1 MNATRLLLADAASD
15 ERFAYAA
22 ALRRAGHAV
31 YTAATFAEAKA
42 TLLRTS
48 PDVLVTQVRLAD
60 FNGIHLALWG
70 RRQLPNLRCVL
81 IGASDLPLEAE
92 ARASGFFC
100 VRFNDEQTVL
110 QATTEAIMR
119 DRPRRHWRRKRLTSR
134 LAAWIDDHA
143 ALVLEVGYGGFCAQL
158 PATFEA
164 KADTPVTL
172 DIPGVPLRAQA
183 TCRWVTAADVS
194 GAFWCGASL
203 GDDEIR
209 AGSRWRRLVDALPSE
224 P

>member
-1 MNATRLLLADAASD
+1 MNATTLLLADADSE

-22 ALRRAGHAV
+22 ALRRAGHTV
-31 YTAATFAEAKA
+31 YTAATFAEARA

-70 RRQLPNLRCVL
+70 HRQLPNLRCVL
-81 IGASDLPLEAE
+81 IGASDLPLEAD
-92 ARASGFFC
+92 ARASGFFY

-110 QATTEAIMR
+110 QATTEAIIR
-119 DRPRRHWRRKRLTSR
+119 DRPRRNWRRKRLTSK

-143 ALVLEVGYGGFCAQL
+143 AFVLEVGYGGFCAQL

-172 DIPGVPLRAQA
+172 DIPAVALRAQA
-183 TCRWVTAADVS
+183 TCRWVTAADIS
-194 GAFWCGASL
+194 GASWCGASL
-203 GDDEIR
+203 GDDEVR
-209 AGSRWRRLVDALPSE
+209 AGSRWRRLVDTLPSQ

>member
-1 MNATRLLLADAASD
+1 MNATTLLLADADSE

-22 ALRRAGHAV
+22 ALRRAGHTV
-31 YTAATFAEAKA
+31 YTAATFAEARA

-70 RRQLPNLRCVL
+70 CRQLPNLRCVL
-81 IGASDLPLEAE
+81 IGASDLPLEAD
-92 ARASGFFC
+92 ARASGFFY

-110 QATTEAIMR
+110 QATTEAIIR
-119 DRPRRHWRRKRLTSR
+119 DRPRRNWRRKRLTSK

-172 DIPGVPLRAQA
+172 DIPAVALRAQA
-183 TCRWVTAADVS
+183 TCRWVTAADIS

-203 GDDEIR
+203 GDDEVR
-209 AGSRWRRLVDALPSE
+209 AGSRWRRLVDTLPSQ

>member
-1 MNATRLLLADAASD
+1 MATTSVLLADADSE

-22 ALRRAGHAV
+22 ALRRAGNNV
-31 YTAATFAEAKA
+31 YTAATFGEAKA
-42 TLLRTS
+42 ALLRTN
-48 PDVLVTQVRLAD
+48 PDILVAQVRLAD
-60 FNGIHLALWG
+60 FNGIHLALWAH
-70 RRQLPNLRCVL
+70 RQLPNLRCVL

-92 ARASGFFC
+92 ARASGFFY

-110 QATTEAIMR
+110 QATTEAILR
-119 DRPRRHWRRKRLTSR
+119 DRPRRHWLRKRLTSR

-143 ALVLEVGYGGFCAQL
+143 AFVLEVGYGGFCAQL

-172 DIPGVPLRAQA
+172 DIPAIPLRAQA
-183 TCRWVTAADVS
+183 TCRWITAADVS

-203 GDDEIR
+203 GDEEIR
-209 AGSRWRRLVDALPSE
+209 AGSRWRRLVDTLPSE

>member
-1 MNATRLLLADAASD
+1 MITTSVLLADADSE

-22 ALRRAGHAV
+22 ALRRAGNTV
-31 YTAATFAEAKA
+31 YTAATFGEAKA
-42 TLLRTS
+42 ALLRTN
-48 PDVLVTQVRLAD
+48 PDILVAQVRLAD

-81 IGASDLPLEAE
+81 IGASDLPLEAD
-92 ARASGFFC
+92 ARASGFFY

-110 QATTEAIMR
+110 QATTEAIVR
-119 DRPRRHWRRKRLTSR
+119 DRPRRHWRRKRLTSK
-134 LAAWIDDHA
+134 LAAWIDDQA

-158 PATFEA
+158 PAPFDA
-164 KADTPVTL
+164 KADTRVTL
-172 DIPGVPLRAQA
+172 DIPAAALRAQA
-183 TCRWVTAADVS
+183 TCRWVTAADTS

-203 GDDEIR
+203 GDDEVR
-209 AGSRWRRLVDALPSE
+209 AGSRWRRLVDTLPSE